1 MIPVCMVFTVALV
14 LCAAVAVV
22 KGDCSG
28 GTISISSTGSASH
41 KHDQATV
48 SFSIKSFHTTSME
61 KARKDGAEA
70 TRRTLGI
77 LAAMGVE
84 KRNIT
89 TEAIHMQPEYNNNY
103 NNNHGRRQS
112 TLRGYSVSNSLSV
125 KVQNFDM
132 LGDIIDRA
140 VGAAGNDA
148 SLNGPHFQLSSK
160 VREQL
165 QHTARIRAVEEL
177 GRKAKDIAG
186 AAGCSLGKV
195 MYLSDRIPAA
205 GGGGGGG
212 GGGGFAK
219 SARMAPMMAMESD
232 AGFSSPTP
240 IMNGGDDT
248 VYDTFYGIY
257 ELV

>member
-1 MIPVCMVFTVALV
+1 MISVYTVFAVILV
-14 LCAAVAVV
+14 LCAAVV

-41 KHDQATV
+41 PHNQATV

-61 KARKDGAEA
+61 KARKDCAEA

-77 LAAMGVE
+77 LTAMSVE
-84 KRNIT
+84 KKNIT
-89 TEAIHMQPEYNNNY
+89 TEAIHVQPVYNY
-103 NNNHGRRQS
+103 NHNHRQP

-125 KVQNFDM
+125 KVQNFNM

-140 VGAAGNDA
+140 VGAAGNEMA
-148 SLNGPHFQLSSK
+148 SLNGPHFQLSSE

-165 QHTARIRAVEEL
+165 QYKARIRAVEEL
-177 GRKAKDIAG
+177 GRKAKDMAG

-195 MYLSDRIPAA
+195 IYLSDRVPAA
-205 GGGGGGG
+205 GG

-232 AGFSSPTP
+232 AGLSSPTP

-257 ELV
+257 ELA